1 MAMSPGC
8 GIPRRGARASNR
20 QRNILMGAP
29 ETHTK
34 ETRPFPWFGLFIL
47 SALIFTSVTSE
58 FLPTGLLP
66 EIAAELK
73 VTEGQVGL
81 LISLFAGTVVVSAA
95 PLAALTR
102 RFSRKRLVIVV
113 LLVFVVSNLLAAAAP
128 TYEALAGARILSGLA
143 HGLFWAV
150 VGAYSAHLVPKK
162 MIGRAVA
169 ITSGGGTAAFVLGV
183 PLGTALGHVLGWRLA
198 FAGIAAM
205 ILVLIVM
212 AIRFLP
218 PVKHIEELKTGEIA
232 LPLRKDRTIPGV
244 VIICLT
250 VVLILTGHNIFYTY
264 IAPFLLGPGNID
276 EGAVAGIL
284 FLYGVGG
291 AIGLVIAGA
300 VTDRFPRAGLAVGIA
315 VVAASVMVV
324 GLFPH
329 VTWLLIGAIFIW
341 GIAFGGIPAILQT
354 RLLHTASV
362 RLRDVAAAY
371 LTTSFNIAI
380 GTGALIGAILLD
392 WLTITALPFVD
403 VGIVMLGF
411 VFVLVGE
418 AWLRRRNARLGIP
431 TAR

>member
-1 MAMSPGC
+1 MAAATSPKTD
-8 GIPRRGARASNR
+8 A
-20 QRNILMGAP
+20 
-29 ETHTK
+29 
-34 ETRPFPWFGLFIL
+34 RPFPWTGLFIL
-47 SALIFTSVTSE
+47 SALIFTTVTSE

-66 EIAAELK
+66 EIAAELR
-73 VTEGQVGL
+73 VSEAQVGL

-95 PLAALTR
+95 PLASLTR

-150 VGAYSAHLVPKK
+150 VGAYSAHLVPKN

-169 ITSGGGTAAFVLGV
+169 ITGGGGTAAFVLGV

-198 FAGIAAM
+198 FAGIAAI
-205 ILVLIVM
+205 ILVLVFM

-218 PVKHIEELKTGEIA
+218 PVQHIEELKTGEIA

-244 VIICLT
+244 VIICVT
-250 VVLILTGHNIFYTY
+250 VVIVLTGHNIFYTY

-276 EGAVAGIL
+276 SAAIAGIL

-300 VTDRFPRAGLAVGIA
+300 VTDRFPRAGLAVAIA
-315 VVAASVMVV
+315 MVAVAVTVIGV
-324 GLFPH
+324 FPH
-329 VTWLLIGAIFIW
+329 VTWLLIGAIFVW
-341 GIAFGGIPAILQT
+341 GVSFGGIPTILQT
-354 RLLHTASV
+354 RLLHTASI

-380 GTGALIGAILLD
+380 GAGAFIGAVLLG
-392 WLTITALPFVD
+392 WVSITALPFVD
-403 VGIVMLGF
+403 VAIIVIGF
-411 VFVLVGE
+411 VFVLVAE
-418 AWLRRRNARLGIP
+418 AWLRRRDARALA
-431 TAR
+431 AR